1 MATVTRLEEFLT
13 TQEFFLLSASN
24 STLAI
29 QAGATPGDGVT
40 LQPLDEASGLQRWTI
55 AMQLAGGYLG
65 VAFINVQTQNAVTY
79 NGNFAQLVM
88 QSYSPNSTDRDSWLI
103 FDTGTPSA
111 CRIVDPADTSFSW
124 NDLTGAVQPGDA
136 IGLWN
141 DKAANSMWTV
151 KLPNNGNME

>member
-1 MATVTRLEEFLT
+1 MATVTRMEELSM
-13 TQEFFLLSASN
+13 TQEFFLVSPSN

-29 QAGATPGDGVT
+29 QAGATAGDGVT
-40 LQPLDEASGLQRWTI
+40 LQPLDEASGLQRWKI
-55 AMQLAGGYLG
+55 AMQFGGGYLG
-65 VAFINVQTQNAVTY
+65 VAFINVQTQNSVTY

-103 FDTGTPSA
+103 FDTGTQSA

-124 NDLTGAVQPGDA
+124 NDLGGSVQPGDS

-141 DKAANSMWTV
+141 DTNANSMWTV
-151 KLPNNGNME
+151 MLPTNANLE